1 LKKIILKKGK
11 ERSLLRKHPWIFS
24 GAIEKSESD
33 IAVGETVEVF
43 SSSGVFLARA
53 SFSPHSQIR
62 ARIWTFDPEEKIDSD
77 FFDKQITRALRYRES
92 LPNLEGERSLRIVN
106 SESDGLPGLI
116 VDRYENILVVQFL
129 SAGTEQNRKL
139 ILESL
144 KKIENISAIY
154 ERSDTDARKKE
165 GLTLSAGIIQGELP
179 DRQIKI
185 IESGINYNID
195 IETGHKTGFYL
206 DQKLNRRILKKYA
219 AGKRIL
225 NCFSYTGGFS
235 LAAIAGGAK
244 EITNI
249 DSSREALETL
259 NLNLNLN
266 NMDISRSKNICGD
279 VFRELRYFRNSGD
292 KFDLIVLDPPKF
304 ADSQAKMEKAAKGYK
319 DINYQAFRILE
330 EDGVL
335 FTFSC
340 SGLMQPELFRKIV
353 ADAALD
359 AGRKIRFAEQLFQSP
374 DHPFGGEFPE
384 GLYLKGVIV
393 IAE

>member
-1 LKKIILKKGK
+1 MKKIILKKGK

-24 GAIEKSESD
+24 GAIEKSEND
-33 IAVGETVEVF
+33 IAVGETVEVL

-53 SFSPHSQIR
+53 AFSPHSQIR

-77 FFDKQITRALRYRES
+77 FFDKKITQALRYRES
-92 LPNLEGERSLRIVN
+92 LPNLVGERSLRIVN

-144 KKIENISAIY
+144 KKIENISVIY

-259 NLNLNLN
+259 NLNMNLN
-266 NMDISRSKNICGD
+266 NMDIGRSKNICGD

-330 EDGVL
+330 EGGVL